1 MWCHAGTRAGPRA
14 LDAAGSGEGPCAP
27 SLPGPP
33 RAPGPR
39 PAAARTLGCSE
50 RVAGSHSSW
59 APRDAARDAGKRRTR
74 LVPAP
79 RCGCFCGAPCFSA
92 WSSSP
97 LRTLSQAQGQLVCQ
111 AGVRR
116 RPGNPHRGKGRVG
129 RPCCHSPGRLGV
141 TAAGPSGRPCP
152 ARRLSPRTRTTGLP
166 CLGPSWGCARTRMTD
181 GAPTQGGDG
190 VGASPGLTFPTAA
203 CWWKKASDVRCKWT
217 GHQILICSHC
227 VLNTELFIHFES
239 AGSTKHVKIKE
250 NKLDSVTKNGSTIFI
265 RRLI

>member
-1 MWCHAGTRAGPRA
+1 MVSRRDEGGTPRPGRGGKRGGAVRA
-14 LDAAGSGEGPCAP
+14 LSAWPSTCSGTAPCRSPHLGVQRAGSGFPQQLG
-27 SLPGPP
+27 
-33 RAPGPR
+33 APGRSPRRGKAEDAPR
-39 PAAARTLGCSE
+39 PGAAL
-50 RVAGSHSSW
+50 
-59 APRDAARDAGKRRTR
+59 R
-74 LVPAP
+74 LLL
-79 RCGCFCGAPCFSA
+79 RGAVFFRLEQ
-92 WSSSP
+92 

-141 TAAGPSGRPCP
+141 TAAGPSGHPCP